1 MREERPLIDMRMD
14 PPVFA
19 GTSVTVPSL
28 FDALTA
34 DQTVTQ
40 FIAANPGVTEEQ
52 VNAVL
57 QMAREALT
65 RSLRRPELWRQ

>member
-1 MREERPLIDMRMD
+1 MREERPLIDTRTD

-19 GTSVTVPSL
+19 GSTATVAGL
-28 FDALTA
+28 FDALVA
-34 DQTVTQ
+34 GHTVAHFLATS
-40 FIAANPGVTEEQ
+40 PGVTEEQ

-57 QMAREALT
+57 RMAREALI